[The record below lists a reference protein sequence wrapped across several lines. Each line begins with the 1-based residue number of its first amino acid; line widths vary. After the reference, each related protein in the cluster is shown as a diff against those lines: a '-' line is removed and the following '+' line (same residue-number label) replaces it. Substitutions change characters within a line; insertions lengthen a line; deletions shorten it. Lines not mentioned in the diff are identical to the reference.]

1 MSQFYMSKLD
11 MLLLSYPKSNNVDL
25 LTVHYLW

>member
-11 MLLLSYPKSNNVDL
+11 MLLSYPKSNNVDL